1 MTGHRRITMLA
12 LAGILGTLTMAPAA
26 GAAESDAVAVEE
38 KVAVLRVE
46 IREADGTVVRAPT
59 RAVQWGQ
66 TAAFQLSSQAH
77 EHQLDVTVLSDA
89 GVDLRYMHNGTVLA
103 TEPAGKRSRNQVFR
117 TGDGT
122 EISLSVVTTRVRVE
136 GNPA

>member
-12 LAGILGTLTMAPAA
+12 LAGILGSLGVAPAA
-26 GAAESDAVAVEE
+26 VAAESGAVAVEE

-46 IREADGTVVRAPT
+46 IRETDGTVVRAPT
-59 RAVQWGQ
+59 QAVQWGK
-66 TAAFQLSSQAH
+66 TAAFQLTSQAS
-77 EHQLDVTVLSDA
+77 EYELDVTVLSDA
-89 GVDLRYMHNGTVLA
+89 GVDLRYVHNGNVLA
-103 TEPAGKRSRNQVFR
+103 TEPAGKRARSQVFR
-117 TGDGT
+117 TVDGT